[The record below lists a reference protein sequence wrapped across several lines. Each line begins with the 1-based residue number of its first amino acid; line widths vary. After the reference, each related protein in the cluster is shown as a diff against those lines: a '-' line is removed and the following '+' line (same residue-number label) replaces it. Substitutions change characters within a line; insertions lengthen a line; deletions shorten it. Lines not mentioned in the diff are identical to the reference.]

1 MCHSGALIG
10 QGVEL
15 QGAEFAF
22 TVAPNKNTLYGK
34 YMPDRFQTGS
44 GEGNLEHLIREM
56 KAQKVHYVDLQTP
69 LRKEQKQVY
78 HKLDTHWN
86 NLGASIAC
94 GTLLGYFGKDHIHYE
109 NESYTRKKIFRRSSG
124 NAFSE
129 KQQEGLECD
138 LRPFMDV

>member
-1 MCHSGALIG
+1 
-10 QGVEL
+10 
-15 QGAEFAF
+15 
-22 TVAPNKNTLYGK
+22 
-34 YMPDRFQTGS
+34 MPDRFQTGS

-94 GTLLGYFGKDHIHYE
+94 
-109 NESYTRKKIFRRSSG
+109 
-124 NAFSE
+124 
-129 KQQEGLECD
+129 
-138 LRPFMDV
+138 